1 MKKEYVFKV
10 INFEAGQ
17 RKPYGDSF
25 YHYEVTS
32 NRPYDEVKNFCMNVL
47 IKSYP
52 RNEMPNPF
60 AGEFVEFK
68 RLTNH
73 NEGRKFLDKRK
84 EDTYRYKM
92 KTMYTG

>member
-10 INFEAGQ
+10 ITFEAGQ

-32 NRPYDEVKNFCMNVL
+32 DRPSDEVKNFCMNVL
-47 IKSYP
+47 RKSYP
-52 RNEMPNPF
+52 RDKMPNSF

-68 RLTNH
+68 NLTNL
-73 NEGRKFLDKRK
+73 NEGRGFLDERR